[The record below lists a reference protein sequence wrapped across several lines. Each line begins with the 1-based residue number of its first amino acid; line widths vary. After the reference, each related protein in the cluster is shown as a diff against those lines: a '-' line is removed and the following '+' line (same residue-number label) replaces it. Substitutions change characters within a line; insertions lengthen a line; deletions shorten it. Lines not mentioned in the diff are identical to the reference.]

1 MTDRQPGN
9 ADGDRDEGR
18 SVAEPDVFL
27 VRVTVTRD
35 SAPDLVRR
43 GDFDFG
49 DRPHFKP
56 LGDEVAAIDGL
67 ATQATIDELRAGDFD
82 VDVIENVSEVGRE
95 RAPEIGVGDRYNGGR
110 VVPRGLGRKVGRPDD
125 GPGDAT

>member
-1 MTDRQPGN
+1 MTDRQAGN
-9 ADGDRDEGR
+9 ADGDRDER
-18 SVAEPDVFL
+18 RPVPEPDVFL

-35 SAPDLVRR
+35 TASDLVRR

-49 DRPHFKP
+49 DRPHFNR
-56 LGDEVAAIDGL
+56 LDDEVATIDGL
-67 ATQATIDELRAGDFD
+67 ATQATMDDLRAGDYDFE
-82 VDVIENVSEVGRE
+82 VIENVSEVGRE
-95 RAPEIGVGDRYNGGR
+95 RAPEIGVGDRYDGGR